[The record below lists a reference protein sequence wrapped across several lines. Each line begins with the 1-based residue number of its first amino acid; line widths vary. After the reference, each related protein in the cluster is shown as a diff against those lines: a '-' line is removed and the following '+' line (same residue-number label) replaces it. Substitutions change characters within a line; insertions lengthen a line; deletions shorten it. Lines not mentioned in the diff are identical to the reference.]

1 MARMTASHKTQ
12 IIIALITVM
21 GGIIVALLTSWD
33 KFFPPAP
40 GPAPVENRTAA
51 PQPAPAPLP
60 GETPTEAAARLKQ
73 AQEDVLNRSASTLE
87 DISRQ
92 IDAQSANLSH

>member
-33 KFFPPAP
+33 KFVPSAPAP
-40 GPAPVENRTAA
+40 TPLHNLVEA

-60 GETPTEAAARLKQ
+60 GETPTEAAARLKH
-73 AQEDVLNRSASTLE
+73 AQEDVLNRSAGALE

-92 IDAQSANLSH
+92 IDAQSANLSR

>member
-1 MARMTASHKTQ
+1 MARMTATHRTQ
-12 IIIALITVM
+12 IIIALITVA

-40 GPAPVENRTAA
+40 PAAENRQPAAQSNTAA
-51 PQPAPAPLP
+51 PVGGEDPAK
-60 GETPTEAAARLKQ
+60 AALERLHESQ
-73 AQEDVLNRSASTLE
+73 AGTLNRGADALD

-92 IDAQSANLSH
+92 IDAQSANLAH